1 MNMNTLTCLFTCFI
15 ALATWIPG
23 LRHSMKTY
31 PNIKIFAVMAALAI
45 CLCFFCRA
53 MKGETA

>member
-1 MNMNTLTCLFTCFI
+1 MNTLTCLFTCFI